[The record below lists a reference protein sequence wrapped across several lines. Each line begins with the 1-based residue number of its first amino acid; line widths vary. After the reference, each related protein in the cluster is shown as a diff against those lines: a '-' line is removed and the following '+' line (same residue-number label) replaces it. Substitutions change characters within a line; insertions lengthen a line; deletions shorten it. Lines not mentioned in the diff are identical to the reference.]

1 MLFLKRFVLLAGSSF
16 PLAGGALGSHAK
28 QPATSK
34 TDKPAPGIEKEQAK
48 QGELK
53 VLADGY
59 HSAITKSFVAVV
71 RDASTY
77 AALVKLDGN
86 LPKLDEEFFK
96 SNAVI
101 AAFLGERNTGGYS
114 VDLVPEGPGGF
125 RVVEKKPGKDIM
137 VPQMITSPFKLVSVS
152 AGVASPIWLE
162 LGDAWNRQQKYV
174 VMKGTFIMS
183 GGIAGRVEEFGL
195 EGQVLVMRGGRLA
208 TFKFLLKKAGAT
220 NQHMLFEFATGIV
233 DDNGAI
239 TIFKLGAG
247 SLVSQP
253 NSGLQARGRF
263 ADNDNRLLFGFT
275 SLPSMIADGYS
286 GKGNI
291 EAGILGSAP
300 KP

>member
-1 MLFLKRFVLLAGSSF
+1 MLFLKRFVLLAVFSF
-16 PLAGGALGSHAK
+16 ALSGGALGCHAQ
-28 QPATSK
+28 QPANLL
-34 TDKPAPGIEKEQAK
+34 TDKPAPAMQKEQPK
-48 QGELK
+48 PGELK
-53 VLADGY
+53 VLAEGY
-59 HSAITKSFVAVV
+59 HSAITNSFVAVV
-71 RDASTY
+71 RDISTY

-86 LPKLDEEFFK
+86 LPRLDEEFFK

-114 VDLVPEGPGGF
+114 VDIIREGTGGF
-125 RVVEKKPGKDIM
+125 RLVEKKPGKDMM

-162 LGDAWNRQQKYV
+162 LDEAWNRQHKYV

-195 EGQVLVMRGGRLA
+195 EGQVLVMREGRLA
-208 TFKFLLKKAGAT
+208 TFKFLLKNAGET
-220 NQHMLFEFATGIV
+220 NQHMLFEFAAGVV

-239 TIFKLGAG
+239 TISKLGAG

-263 ADNDNRLLFGFT
+263 ADNDSRLLFGFT

-291 EAGILGSAP
+291 EAAILGSAP

>member
-1 MLFLKRFVLLAGSSF
+1 
-16 PLAGGALGSHAK
+16 LGCHAQ

-114 VDLVPEGPGGF
+114 VDLVREGPGGF

-208 TFKFLLKKAGAT
+208 TFKFLLKKAGET